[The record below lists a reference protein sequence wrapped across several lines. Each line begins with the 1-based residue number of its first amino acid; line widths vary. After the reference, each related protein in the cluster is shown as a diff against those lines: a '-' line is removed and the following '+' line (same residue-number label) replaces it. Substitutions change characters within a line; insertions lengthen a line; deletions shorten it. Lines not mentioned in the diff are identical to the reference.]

1 MSAGAGRRPAEPNK
15 GHPSGNTTGDTSA
28 GQGTSG
34 AGSPGRRHMK
44 WWGWGDPG
52 QAFDHTDKPGLRAF
66 LLDRLGV
73 DIAASPA
80 PPPDPASLL
89 VDSPR
94 LPPSLLTAL
103 QAAVGPDRVQ
113 TGDAERLVHA
123 SGKSLRDLIEMR
135 SGTPGRLPDVIVYPE
150 TEQHVVDV
158 LQLALHANAVLI
170 PFGGGS
176 SISGSL
182 RVPADET
189 RPAICVDLADMNRV
203 TAIDGHSRLA
213 TIQAGALGPDLEEQL
228 ARHGWT
234 LGHFPDSFLHSTLG
248 GWIATRS
255 SGMQSDSYGD
265 IADIVQGVR
274 VVTPS
279 GILHTRPVPASSAG
293 PSVTEMVLG
302 SEGRL
307 GITTE
312 STVRIRR
319 RAPHRRVLAY
329 LFPNWPRGL
338 AAIADARASQANP
351 IFKRLADAEE
361 TAFSFALGRAE
372 HGTAQGTSRA
382 VDFLLR
388 RILRRDPA
396 QQCLAFVGFEGTLGE
411 MRRNRRVFSRIARAY
426 GGLPLGSRPGA
437 LYDQKK
443 FDTPYLRDFL
453 LDRGVLADVCET
465 AAPWSRLA
473 GLHEE
478 VFATVHRELAG
489 MGLRGSVMCHLSH
502 TYHSGACLYFTFA
515 LVPAGDAAPIALYDR
530 LKAAIQ
536 QAFIDGGATLSHHHA
551 VGTEHA
557 RWLPDDVSPAGAHL
571 IGALFSSADPGRN
584 LNPNKIV

>member
-1 MSAGAGRRPAEPNK
+1 M
-15 GHPSGNTTGDTSA
+15 TTQIAQFDP
-28 GQGTSG
+28 
-34 AGSPGRRHMK
+34 GSPNRGHVNSPNPGHMK
-44 WWGWGDPG
+44 WWGWGDPQ
-52 QAFDHTDKPGLRAF
+52 QAFDDTGKPRLGPF

-73 DIAASPA
+73 DIAVPPA
-80 PPPDPASLL
+80 PPPDPAALL
-89 VDSPR
+89 IDPPR

-103 QAAVGPDRVQ
+103 RAVVGPDRVR
-113 TGDAERLVHA
+113 TGNAERLVHS

-135 SGTPGRLPDVIVYPE
+135 SGVPGRLPDVVVYPA

-158 LQLALHANAVLI
+158 LALALRTDAVVI

-182 RVPADET
+182 RVSATET
-189 RPAICVDLADMNRV
+189 RPAISVDLADLNRV
-203 TAIDGHSRLA
+203 VAIDDRSRLA

-228 ARHGWT
+228 GRQGWT

-255 SGMQSDSYGD
+255 SGMQSDGYGD
-265 IADIVQGVR
+265 IADIVQAVR

-279 GILHTRPVPASSAG
+279 GILCTRPVPASAAG

-307 GITTE
+307 GIITE
-312 STVRIRR
+312 ATVRIRR
-319 RAPHRRVLAY
+319 RAPRRTVLAY
-329 LFPNWPRGL
+329 LFPDWPRGL
-338 AAIADARASQANP
+338 AAIAKVRASSSAP
-351 IFKRLADAEE
+351 IFMRLADAEE
-361 TAFSFALGRAE
+361 TAFSLALGRAE
-372 HGTAQGTSRA
+372 QGPARWISGA
-382 VDFLLR
+382 VKFALR
-388 RILRRDPA
+388 RVLRRDPA
-396 QQCLAFVGFEGTLGE
+396 RQCLAFVGFEGSAGE
-411 MRRNRRVFSRIARAY
+411 IRRNRRLFSRIARAH
-426 GGLPLGSRPGA
+426 GGVPLGRRPGA

-465 AAPWSRLA
+465 AAPWSRLET
-473 GLHEE
+473 LHE
-478 VFATVHRELAG
+478 TVYAAVQRELAELG
-489 MGLRGSVMCHLSH
+489 VRGSVMCHLSH
-502 TYHSGACLYFTFA
+502 TYHSGACVYFTFA
-515 LVPAGDAAPIALYDR
+515 VVPTGSATPMAIYDR
-530 LKAAIQ
+530 LKSAIQ
-536 QAFIDGGATLSHHHA
+536 QTFIDAGATLSHHHA

-571 IGALFSSADPGRN
+571 IAALFAGADPGRN